1 MNASRLVTVLLL
13 ALPLP
18 VACGGSSD
26 GGGGGSGPIARAD
39 APAVFA
45 ELLCTSVGPCCE
57 AAGLDYRPDS
67 CKQIYLGELTA
78 QWDVPNTIWDAD
90 AAGRCFDEARE
101 ALASCSNIPG
111 NECAGLLTGT
121 LPAGAACTH
130 SAQCVVPAGG
140 DAHCDEVCVQEPRG
154 KAGDG
159 CQETCTENERFTEC
173 SGGGPVGGT
182 PGPATCYTND
192 GLYCAES
199 GRCEALLQAG
209 DACNYDGC
217 AAGTYCDQ
225 VCTPFA
231 ALGTP
236 CASYDACGDD
246 AYCDVGSSVC
256 SPKKPVGAACVEYD
270 ECIKSYCDDSGKCP
284 VGGPATE
291 ETCSGI

>member
-1 MNASRLVTVLLL
+1 MNASRLVTVMLL

-26 GGGGGSGPIARAD
+26 GGGGGSAPIARAD

-45 ELLCTSVGPCCE
+45 ELLCTNVGPCCE
-57 AAGLDYRPDS
+57 AAGLEYRPAS
-67 CKQIYLGELTA
+67 CEQVYLGELAA
-78 QWDVPNTIWDAD
+78 QWDIPNTIWDAD

-182 PGPATCYTND
+182 PGPASCYTND

-199 GRCEALLQAG
+199 GRCEALLKEGTPCTYAG
-209 DACNYDGC
+209 CS
-217 AAGTYCDQ
+217 AGTFCRG
-225 VCTPFA
+225 VCTPNL
-231 ALGTP
+231 ALGSD
-236 CASYDACGDD
+236 CFSSNECGEDGF
-246 AYCDVGSSVC
+246 CDVGTNVC
-256 SPKKPVGAACVEYD
+256 VAKKPAGADCVEYD
-270 ECIKSYCDDSGKCP
+270 ECQVGYCNNDDKCLP
-284 VGGPATE
+284 GNPATE
-291 ETCSGI
+291 ATCSGL